1 MTEWLT
7 LKLNV
12 NTKISRITA
21 KYLEIECVT
30 SKLAEKKKCNVARGY
45 LKNQYMY
52 ISQKLQN

>member
-30 SKLAEKKKCNVARGY
+30 SKLAEEKKMECGKG
-45 LKNQYMY
+45 
-52 ISQKLQN
+52 IP